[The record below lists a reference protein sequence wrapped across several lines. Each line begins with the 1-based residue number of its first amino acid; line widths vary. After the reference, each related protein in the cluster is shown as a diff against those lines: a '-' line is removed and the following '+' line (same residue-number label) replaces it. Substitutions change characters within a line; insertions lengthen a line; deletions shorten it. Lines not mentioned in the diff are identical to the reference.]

1 MIIQLEFSLDCMDSN
16 NLPNIVMSHN
26 VCIASH
32 EVIRVR
38 RSENVPDF
46 TAGHKE
52 QATSAHP
59 HSERKLHILSTP
71 NLRVVFYSSVAKS
84 KSSKSYYKK
93 VKATNLN
100 RSIRKV
106 VFIF

>member
-1 MIIQLEFSLDCMDSN
+1 MIIQELSLDCMDSN

-59 HSERKLHILSTP
+59 HSERQLHILSTP
-71 NLRVVFYSSVAKS
+71 NLRVVFYSSVAS
-84 KSSKSYYKK
+84 P
-93 VKATNLN
+93 NRLN
-100 RSIRKV
+100 RITKRLR
-106 VFIF
+106 